1 MEIYSKIMKTYLVQ
15 FKWDDPYPKEASIRK
30 EATSMAPAVNRAIK
44 EWKKKEGRGIKHITI
59 KVSTL

>member
-1 MEIYSKIMKTYLVQ
+1 MKTYLVQ
-15 FKWDDPYPKEASIRK
+15 FKWDDPYPKESSIRK